1 MVMRCPRDHNKN
13 SVLLAIPVYN
23 EEKHLDA
30 VLDAVGHYT
39 PNVLVIDDGS
49 TDQSKLILARR
60 QDVCVI
66 SHHQNCGYGQSI
78 MHGLHFA
85 LGCDFKWVI
94 TMDCDL
100 QHEPRQIP
108 DFLKAIEEDDAD
120 IISGSRYI
128 QTADEEV
135 SPPADRRQIN
145 KMITRSLKET
155 LGLNLT
161 DAFCGFKAYRLEAVS
176 RLELTETG
184 YAFPL
189 EFWVQAACRKL
200 RIREIPVQLIY
211 NDPQRYF
218 GGELDDPER
227 RLKHYQEV
235 FQRALDKVGWSAK
248 VEQR

>member
-1 MVMRCPRDHNKN
+1 M
-13 SVLLAIPVYN
+13 LAIPVYN

-30 VLDAVGHYT
+30 VLDAVGRYT

-60 QDVCVI
+60 QDVCAI

-85 LGCDFKWVI
+85 VGCDFKWVI

-135 SPPADRRQIN
+135 SPPADRRKIN
-145 KMITRSLKET
+145 KIITRSLKET

-189 EFWVQAACRKL
+189 EFWVQAAYQKL
-200 RIREIPVQLIY
+200 RVREIPVQLIY

-227 RLKHYQEV
+227 RLQHYREV
-235 FQRALDKVGWSAK
+235 FQRALDKVGRSAK
-248 VEQR
+248 AEQG